1 MRSTESFWTLGDL
14 TGRSEMRTA
23 RLLVLMTLVMMVASL
38 PIATSAYA
46 SGGDIAEEWAYYLWY
61 WWEDW

>member
-1 MRSTESFWTLGDL
+1 
-14 TGRSEMRTA
+14 MRTA